1 MKNKLCSS
9 QKTTFKKERRWD
21 VCNECLYMVSYISLR
36 KCQKFNLFLM
46 KLYLIIKALDLDQA
60 NKEKVQAIIR
70 SQGLFSKIV

>member
-1 MKNKLCSS
+1 
-9 QKTTFKKERRWD
+9 
-21 VCNECLYMVSYISLR
+21 MVSYISLR

-60 NKEKVQAIIR
+60 NKVQAIIC

>member
-1 MKNKLCSS
+1 
-9 QKTTFKKERRWD
+9 
-21 VCNECLYMVSYISLR
+21 MVSYISLR